1 MTALFLATLVLSLLL
16 LAYYRI
22 PLTISIAILAG
33 LTFAFTELRHFYEI
47 PGWFRWSYGI
57 ITLSLAG
64 FAVKP
69 LRRLLISNRLFS
81 VYRKVMPKLSSTER
95 EALEAG
101 TVWWDAELF
110 SGKPRWRR
118 LLRQPAPS
126 LSEREQAFIDG
137 PVEELCLM
145 LDDWEICDKH
155 RDLPEAAWQ
164 FLRDN
169 RFFSMIIPREYGGL
183 EFSAQ
188 ANSAVVMKLASRNL
202 TAAVTVMVPNS
213 LGPGEL
219 LTHFG
224 TEEQKNHYLPRLA
237 SGEEIPCFALT
248 SPLAGSDA
256 GAMPDKGIVCKDEFE
271 GEEVLGLRVSWNK
284 RYITL
289 APVATLLGL
298 AFRAYDPD
306 GLLGDTEDLGISC
319 ALIPTSTPGVEI
331 GNRHM
336 PIGAAF
342 MNGPTHGED
351 IFIPMDWVIGGQER
365 LGQGWRM
372 LMQSLAAGRAIS
384 LPSLGVAGGK
394 MSSLLTGAYAR
405 IRTQFDV
412 PIGYF
417 GGVEEPLSR
426 IGGRTYRMDAA
437 RALTLIALD
446 QGEKPGVL
454 SAINKYELTEGNRQ
468 CIIDAMDVHGGKGI
482 IQGPNNYLAH
492 GYQALPISITVEG
505 ANILT
510 RSMIIFGQGAIR
522 AHPCLLKE
530 MNAVTGI
537 ANTQARRNFDN
548 ALFEHI
554 GFVISNKVRAL
565 LLGLTGSRMAPAPVR
580 GPHAHYFRQ
589 LSRMSAAFA
598 FMADSVLVL
607 LGGKFKFKEKLSG
620 RLADVL
626 IHLYMASAM
635 LKRFEDDGRPAGD
648 LPLLTWGMEDSLYKI
663 QQSLFGVIENFP
675 VPVLGGIVR
684 LIIFP
689 FGRPYTKPS
698 DETVKAVA
706 QLLMNESESRD
717 RLTNGVFISDRDDA
731 TGRVNKAFHLVLQAA
746 PAERAIK
753 NALKESVNFEN
764 YEGLVKRATESGV
777 ITEEQATMV
786 RLAQQ
791 ASASVIAVDDFP
803 REQIEE
809 LIDPALNTDEE
820 EKVEINAETPSSSEN

>member
-1 MTALFLATLVLSLLL
+1 MTALFLAIFVLSLLL

-22 PLTISIAILAG
+22 PLLISIAILAG
-33 LTFAFTELRHFYEI
+33 LTFAFTELRHFYPI
-47 PGWFRWSYGI
+47 PAWFRWDLGI
-57 ITLSLAG
+57 LTVTLAG
-64 FAVKP
+64 FAIKP

-81 VYRKVMPKLSSTER
+81 LYRKVMPRLSSTER
-95 EALEAG
+95 EALESG

-118 LLRQPAPS
+118 LLRQPGPS
-126 LSEREQAFIDG
+126 LSAREQDFIDG

-145 LDDWEICDKH
+145 LDDWEICDKY
-155 RDLPEAAWQ
+155 RDLPESAW
-164 FLRDN
+164 
-169 RFFSMIIPREYGGL
+169 RFIRNNGFFGMIIPEAHGGL
-183 EFSAQ
+183 GFSAQ
-188 ANSAVVMKLASRNL
+188 ANSAVVMKLASRNV

-219 LTHFG
+219 LLHYG
-224 TEEQKNHYLPRLA
+224 TDEQKAHYLPRLA

-256 GAMPDKGIVCKDEFE
+256 GAMPDRGIVCKGEFE
-271 GEEVLGLRVSWNK
+271 GEEVLGLRVSWDK

-319 ALIPTSTPGVEI
+319 ALIPANTPGVEI

-336 PIGAAF
+336 PIGAVF
-342 MNGPTHGED
+342 MNGPTLGKD

-394 MSSLLTGAYAR
+394 MASLLTGAYAR

-412 PIGYF
+412 PIGKF

-437 RALTLIALD
+437 RTLTLIALD

-454 SAINKYELTEGNRQ
+454 SAINKYQITEGTRQ
-468 CIIDAMDVHGGKGI
+468 CILDAMDVHAGKGI

-492 GYQALPISITVEG
+492 AYQGLPISITVEG

-510 RSMIIFGQGAIR
+510 RSLIIFGQGAIR
-522 AHPCLLKE
+522 AHPCLLNE
-530 MNAVTGI
+530 MNAVMGI
-537 ANTQARRNFDN
+537 ANSQARRVFDN
-548 ALFEHI
+548 ALFTHI
-554 GFVISNKVRAL
+554 GFILSNTVRSL
-565 LLGLTGSRMAPAPVR
+565 LLGLTGGRMTPAPVR
-580 GPHAHYFRQ
+580 GPHAKYFRQ

-598 FMADSVLVL
+598 FMADSVLVI

-620 RLADVL
+620 RLADAL

-648 LPLLTWGMEDSLYKI
+648 LPLLVWGMEDSLFVI
-663 QQSLFGVIENFP
+663 QQALLGVIRNFP
-675 VPVLGGIVR
+675 LPVIGWIVK
-684 LIIFP
+684 LIVFP
-689 FGRPYTKPS
+689 FGQPYSRPS
-698 DETVKAVA
+698 DKTVKAIA
-706 QLLMNESESRD
+706 QLLLDENESRD
-717 RLTNGVFISDRDDA
+717 RLTDGVFISDRDDA
-731 TGRVNKAFHLVLQAA
+731 TGRVNKAFHLVLEAA

-791 ASASVIAVDDFP
+791 ASARVIAVDDFP
-803 REQIEE
+803 AEQVNE
-809 LIDPALNTDEE
+809 LVDPVIKTWEPE
-820 EKVEINAETPSSSEN
+820 QTESSEQV

>member
-1 MTALFLATLVLSLLL
+1 MTALFLAMLVLSLLL

-22 PLTISIAILAG
+22 PLLISIAILAG
-33 LTFAFTELRHFYEI
+33 LTFAFTELRHFYAI
-47 PGWFRWSYGI
+47 PAWFRWSYGI
-57 ITLSLAG
+57 FTVSLAG

-81 VYRKVMPKLSSTER
+81 VYRKVMPRLSSTER

-101 TVWWDAELF
+101 TVWWEAELF

-118 LLRQPAPS
+118 LLRQPAPR
-126 LSEREQAFIDG
+126 LSKAEQEFING

-145 LDDWEICDKH
+145 LDDWDICDKR
-155 RDLPEAAWQ
+155 RDLPGSIWQ
-164 FLRDN
+164 FIRDN
-169 RFFSMIIPREYGGL
+169 RFFSMIIPKRYGGL

-188 ANSAVVMKLASRNL
+188 ANSAVVMKLASRNV

-219 LTHFG
+219 LMHYG

-248 SPLAGSDA
+248 SALAGSDA
-256 GAMPDKGIVCKDEFE
+256 GAMPDKGIVCRDQFE
-271 GEEVLGLRVSWNK
+271 GEEVLGLRVSWDK

-306 GLLGDTEDLGISC
+306 GLLGDTQDLGISC
-319 ALIPTSTPGVEI
+319 ALIPTATAGVEI
-331 GNRHM
+331 GNRHL
-336 PIGAAF
+336 PVGAVF
-342 MNGPTHGED
+342 MNGPTRGKD
-351 IFIPMDWVIGGQER
+351 IFIPMHWVIGGQER

-372 LMQSLAAGRAIS
+372 LMQSLATGRAIS

-394 MSSLLTGAYAR
+394 MASMLTGAYAR
-405 IRTQFDV
+405 IRTQFDT

-417 GGVEEPLSR
+417 GGVEEALSR

-437 RALTLIALD
+437 RALTLVALD
-446 QGEKPGVL
+446 KGEKPGVL
-454 SAINKYELTEGNRQ
+454 SAINKYQITEDGRR
-468 CIIDAMDVHGGKGI
+468 CILDAMDIHGGKGI
-482 IQGPNNYLAH
+482 IQGPNNYLAQA
-492 GYQALPISITVEG
+492 YQALPTSITVEG

-510 RSMIIFGQGAIR
+510 RSLIIFGQGAIR

-537 ANTQARRNFDN
+537 ANSQARRAFDN
-548 ALFEHI
+548 AVFTHI
-554 GFVISNKVRAL
+554 GFTLSNTVRSM
-565 LLGLTGSRMAPAPVR
+565 LLGLTGSRMTPAPVR
-580 GPHAHYFRQ
+580 GPHATYFRQ
-589 LSRMSAAFA
+589 LNRMSAAFA
-598 FMADSVLVL
+598 FVADSVLVL

-620 RLADVL
+620 RLADAL

-635 LKRFEDDGRPAGD
+635 LKRFVDDGQPVDD
-648 LPLLTWGMEDSLYKI
+648 LPFFTWGMEDSLYSI
-663 QQSLFGVIENFP
+663 QQSLLGVIQNFP
-675 VPVLGGIVR
+675 VPLLGRIVR
-684 LIIFP
+684 LIVFP
-689 FGRPYTKPS
+689 FGRPSSGPS
-698 DETVKAVA
+698 DITVKAAA
-706 QLLMNESESRD
+706 QLLLNENESRD
-717 RLTNGVFISDRDDA
+717 RLINGVFISDRDDA
-731 TGRVNKAFHLVLQAA
+731 TGRVNKAFHLVLGAE

-753 NALKESVNFEN
+753 NTMKISVNFEN

-786 RLAQQ
+786 RLAQR
-791 ASASVIAVDDFP
+791 ASARVIAVDEFS
-803 REQIEE
+803 REQVNEMGS
-809 LIDPALNTDEE
+809 AS
-820 EKVEINAETPSSSEN
+820 NASHTSQ